1 MVWSKLGVGRVSVL
15 CGGAAWEAGVVCG
28 ALDRRVIHTGEA
40 EPGPVI
46 GHEPGL
52 LPAALAPRPKEP
64 AAADRVSVR
73 RVSVS
78 RGQV

>member
-1 MVWSKLGVGRVSVL
+1 MSAL
-15 CGGAAWEAGVVCG
+15 CGLLCGKQGVLCG

-40 EPGPVI
+40 EPGAVI

-52 LPAALAPRPKEP
+52 LPAALAPRAKEP
-64 AAADRVSVR
+64 AAAGRVSVR

-78 RGQV
+78 SVGVSRVQV